1 MSKKIDTTIL
11 KVNRKIP
18 ALECPVPFL
27 KTDSITSAFLKI
39 LHEFP
44 SVFYKSRAV
53 SLEHN
58 PTTASV
64 NCTKQ
69 IANI

>member
-1 MSKKIDTTIL
+1 MTIL
-11 KVNRKIP
+11 KANRKIP
-18 ALECPVPFL
+18 ALECPANFL
-27 KTDSITSAFLKI
+27 KTDSITNAFLKI

-44 SVFYKSRAV
+44 SIFYKFRAV

-58 PTTASV
+58 PTPASV

-69 IANI
+69 ITNT